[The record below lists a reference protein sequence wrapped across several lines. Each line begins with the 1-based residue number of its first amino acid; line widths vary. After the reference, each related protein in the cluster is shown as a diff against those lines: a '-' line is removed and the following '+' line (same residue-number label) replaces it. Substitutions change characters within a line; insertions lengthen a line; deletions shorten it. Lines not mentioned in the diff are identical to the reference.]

1 MDAAI
6 ADRLGKMLRLLASDH
21 DGEVVAAAKAIVR
34 TLESNSLDI
43 HALADAVETKQW
55 SNDEA
60 LEMYRRG
67 IAEGKAHGERG
78 DDGFKDVKREP
89 SWYEIATVC
98 ESHVYR
104 FLSREQE
111 FIHDMVRRLV
121 HGGEP
126 TEKQGAWLRALFVR
140 CRKW

>member
-60 LEMYRRG
+60 LEMSARDCRG
-67 IAEGKAHGERG
+67 EG
-78 DDGFKDVKREP
+78 
-89 SWYEIATVC
+89 T
-98 ESHVYR
+98 
-104 FLSREQE
+104 
-111 FIHDMVRRLV
+111 
-121 HGGEP
+121 
-126 TEKQGAWLRALFVR
+126 
-140 CRKW
+140 